1 MNKRHLPLI
10 ILQGGSFKT
19 KVLAGPLS
27 SEGLV
32 FLGSSFPL
40 CPSPAAKDR
49 LPWNSYIGLL
59 TPFTKALW
67 LSHLTGVSNP

>member
-19 KVLAGPLS
+19 KVLSGPMS

-32 FLGSSFPL
+32 YLGSSFPL
-40 CPSPAAKDR
+40 C
-49 LPWNSYIGLL
+49 LHLL
-59 TPFTKALW
+59 QRTDFPGTLIQ
-67 LSHLTGVSNP
+67 GY